1 MEIIVTSSILV
12 ASVVVSLL
20 ITRRKKATFRDFE
33 TLRVV
38 LDYHCQQAYRSIYKS
53 RIMVYSVN
61 ATKLV
66 GKELDEIKRE
76 YCDLTLKLLGPKL
89 TRDLREVYGD
99 SLLFNIL
106 LYFEEKYDEDEIYSA
121 TVNKM
126 KEEADHGS

>member
-1 MEIIVTSSILV
+1 
-12 ASVVVSLL
+12 
-20 ITRRKKATFRDFE
+20 
-33 TLRVV
+33 
-38 LDYHCQQAYRSIYKS
+38 
-53 RIMVYSVN
+53 MVYSVN

-66 GKELDEIKRE
+66 GKELDEIKKE